1 MAKFVEE
8 ALKEYEYVVIDTAP
22 VLSAG
27 ESLAIAAAVD
37 ATLLCVMRDFSR
49 IDHVARTTRRLEAAG
64 VNVAGTIFSGISARG
79 YAYRYGNYDY
89 AAGMTIEQADSA
101 T

>member
-1 MAKFVEE
+1 MAKFVEQ
-8 ALKEYEYVVIDTAP
+8 ALQEYEYVVIDTAP

-27 ESLAIAAAVD
+27 ETLAVASAVD

-49 IDHVARTTRRLEAAG
+49 MDHVARTTRRLEAAG

-79 YAYRYGNYDY
+79 YAYRYGDYDY
-89 AAGMTIEQADSA
+89 STGMTIEQVDSA
-101 T
+101 S